1 MAAGLGKAHRSG
13 ERPCAVSQG
22 TPPSCGLPA
31 RGDAKGLSWVATS
44 SKANKLESKPRN
56 TSTSWNSAS
65 RPHSCP
71 SLPNTCKAE
80 LIRTD
85 SIAFVSLLG
94 TRGGS
99 RGGDALGSAEGP
111 PCPAC
116 SLGRILGSRIP
127 PQRPLCTLMVHR
139 KLARMK
145 MEGRLY
151 TGRSGGTSVYSCLHY
166 FAVFPTSF
174 FCMCLKLA
182 LVAPS
187 LLSCLQISVSFLPE
201 QVLKADCSLVT
212 KASWRARC

>member
-1 MAAGLGKAHRSG
+1 MDSAALRARPALSFTPAQHRSCLRGWVLQALALSGDRGPGLPRSPAPRPTVSPRPAGHEPVPAQGRAVAAGLGKAHRSG
-13 ERPCAVSQG
+13 ERPCVVSQG
-22 TPPSCGLPA
+22 TLPSCGLPA
-31 RGDAKGLSWVATS
+31 RGDAKGLSCVATS

-99 RGGDALGSAEGP
+99 RGGDTLGSAEGP

-116 SLGRILGSRIP
+116 SLGRILGS
-127 PQRPLCTLMVHR
+127 
-139 KLARMK
+139 
-145 MEGRLY
+145 
-151 TGRSGGTSVYSCLHY
+151 
-166 FAVFPTSF
+166 
-174 FCMCLKLA
+174 
-182 LVAPS
+182 
-187 LLSCLQISVSFLPE
+187 
-201 QVLKADCSLVT
+201 
-212 KASWRARC
+212 